1 MNCPNCQA
9 PLGEGVLFCGQCGA
23 DLRNYQPNAAGEPAG
38 NPIEQPWQQA
48 PQLDEEMTV
57 VEYPA
62 YDPNAIPQAAGTDP
76 NAYAPGP

>member
-23 DLRNYQPNAAGEPAG
+23 DLRNYQLNAAGEPAG

-48 PQLDEEMTV
+48 PQLD
-57 VEYPA
+57 
-62 YDPNAIPQAAGTDP
+62 
-76 NAYAPGP
+76 